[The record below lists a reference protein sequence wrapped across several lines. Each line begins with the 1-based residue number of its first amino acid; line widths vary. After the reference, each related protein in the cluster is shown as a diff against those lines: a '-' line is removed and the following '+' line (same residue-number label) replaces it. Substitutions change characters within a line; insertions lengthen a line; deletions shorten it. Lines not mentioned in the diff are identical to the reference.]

1 MLPDSN
7 KVCVIEDKHA
17 YTNYNQMICDIAW
30 LCKSILYFEQHTA
43 VILTLLLFSCFRI
56 SLVWLQGLPST
67 TKAPPASQKW
77 VKNKQAG
84 GGLQPCK
91 WVLLVKHNF
100 VDEARAAVKTG
111 LTNVEVGGEMEAQV
125 CSKILVC
132 NSAFVCTIGETT
144 GRIW

>member
-1 MLPDSN
+1 M
-7 KVCVIEDKHA
+7 
-17 YTNYNQMICDIAW
+17 
-30 LCKSILYFEQHTA
+30 
-43 VILTLLLFSCFRI
+43 
-56 SLVWLQGLPST
+56 WLQGLPST

-77 VKNKQAG
+77 VKNKQAGG

-132 NSAFVCTIGETT
+132 NSAFVCAIGETT